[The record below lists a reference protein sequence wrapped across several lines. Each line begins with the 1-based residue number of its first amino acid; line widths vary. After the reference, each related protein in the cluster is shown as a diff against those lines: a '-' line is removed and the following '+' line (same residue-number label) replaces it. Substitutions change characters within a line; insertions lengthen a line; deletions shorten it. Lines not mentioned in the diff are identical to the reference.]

1 MAITYTTNISNM
13 YTVNAPTPD
22 YVVTVIFETI
32 GTDGTYS
39 ASIGGS
45 IDLEV
50 KADSA
55 NFIPYADLTEADVI
69 GWIND
74 QTQNQANYYTNIDNQ
89 INSLINPPVVPV
101 NTPLPWN
108 NF

>member
-13 YTVNAPTPD
+13 YTVSTPTPD

-45 IDLEV
+45 IQFT
-50 KADSA
+50 ASA
-55 NFIPYADLTEADVI
+55 EQTTFIPYDQLTEEIVI

-74 QTQNQANYYTNIDNQ
+74 QTQNQANYYANIDGQ
-89 INSLINPPVVPV
+89 IESQKNPPVVPQ
-101 NTPLPWN
+101 NTPLPWAN
-108 NF
+108 

>member
-13 YTVNAPTPD
+13 YTVSTPTPD

-32 GTDGTYS
+32 GTDGTYT

-45 IDLEV
+45 IELAVQSDQ
-50 KADSA
+50 A
-55 NFIPYADLTEADVI
+55 NFIPYNQLTEEIVI

-74 QTQNQANYYTNIDNQ
+74 QTQNQANYYANIDGQ
-89 INSLINPPVVPV
+89 INSQINPPVVPQ
-101 NTPLPWN
+101 NTPLPWAN
-108 NF
+108 

>member
-1 MAITYTTNISNM
+1 M
-13 YTVNAPTPD
+13 YTVSTPTPD

-32 GTDGTYS
+32 GTDGTYT

-45 IDLEV
+45 IQLEA
-50 KADSA
+50 KAENS

-74 QTQNQANYYTNIDNQ
+74 QTDNQANYYANIDAQ
-89 INSLINPPVVPV
+89 INSLINPPVTPV
-101 NTPLPWN
+101 NTPLPWAN
-108 NF
+108 

>member
-13 YTVNAPTPD
+13 YTVSTPTPD

-32 GTDGTYS
+32 GTDGIYT

-45 IDLEV
+45 IQLEA
-50 KADSA
+50 KESNAG
-55 NFIPYADLTEADVI
+55 FIPYANLTEADVI

-74 QTQNQANYYTNIDNQ
+74 QTDNQANYYANIDAQ
-89 INSLINPPVVPV
+89 INNLINPPVTPV
-101 NTPLPWN
+101 NTPLPWAE
-108 NF
+108 